1 MTTLLILTIV
11 LLLMVSAFFSACET
25 AVTSASRAKLH
36 QLAKD
41 GDERANIIRKLQEKL
56 SSVISVILTC
66 NTMINTLSASIATK
80 LIGDLIDDEG
90 FGVLYAS
97 FIMGALILIYA
108 EVMPK
113 MVALHSPERFML
125 RASRFLNFIVNL
137 FRPLNNVIT
146 SIARNTLSAT
156 GVKTSGQTSLYASLE
171 ELRGV
176 IDMHQGPGQDVP
188 QERAMLKSILDLGSV
203 QVGEIMIHRKN
214 VTMLNADNPTSV
226 ILDQILSC
234 PFTRLPIY
242 KGDPDNIVGMLNTKA
257 VLRAV
262 RQHSGNLDDLDIQS
276 IATKPW
282 FVPESNDLLEQ
293 LQAFRARREHFA
305 LVVDEFGVLLGIV
318 TLEDIL
324 EEIVGEIDDEHDIKV
339 RGVRPQPN
347 GSYIIDGNVTI
358 RDLNRQLDWDL
369 PDEPAATIA
378 GLLLHHLRMIPEVDQ
393 VFILHGFRFQ
403 ILRRQ
408 RNQVTLIRVTPI
420 ASDDQESGLDS

>member
-1 MTTLLILTIV
+1 MTILLILTIV
-11 LLLMVSAFFSACET
+11 LLLMASAFFSASET

-41 GDERANIIRKLQEKL
+41 GDGRANIIRRLQEKMGA
-56 SSVISVILTC
+56 VISVVLTC
-66 NTMINTLSASIATK
+66 NTMLNTLAAFIAAGLFDNVGGWVGK
-80 LIGDLIDDEG
+80 LL
-90 FGVLYAS
+90 AP

-113 MVALHSPERFML
+113 MVALYAPERFML
-125 RASRFLNFIVNL
+125 RVSKPLNFIFNL
-137 FRPLNNVIT
+137 SRPLNTVIT
-146 SIARNTLSAT
+146 YIARGTLSLF
-156 GVKTSGQTSLYASLE
+156 GIKTSGQTSLYASLE

-203 QVGEIMIHRKN
+203 HIGEIMIHRKN
-214 VTMLNADNPTSV
+214 VTMINADNSTSM
-226 ILDQILSC
+226 ILDQVLSC

-242 KGDPDNIVGMLNTKA
+242 KGDPDNIIGMLNTKA
-257 VLRAV
+257 VLRAL

-293 LQAFRARREHFA
+293 LQAFRVRREHFA

-339 RGVRPQPN
+339 RGVRPQPD
-347 GSYIIDGNVTI
+347 GSYIIDGSVTI
-358 RDLNRQLDWDL
+358 RDLNRQLEWDL

-378 GLLLHHLRMIPEVDQ
+378 GLLLHHVRLIPEVDQ
-393 VFILHGFRFQ
+393 VFIFHNFRFQ
-403 ILRRQ
+403 VLRRQ
-408 RNQVTLIRVTPI
+408 RNQVTLIRVTPTTPVQPNQKPI
-420 ASDDQESGLDS
+420 H

>member
-1 MTTLLILTIV
+1 MTSLLILTIV
-11 LLLMVSAFFSACET
+11 LLLMISAFFSASET

-41 GDERANIIRKLQEKL
+41 GDERANIIRRLQEKM
-56 SSVISVILTC
+56 SAVISVVLTC
-66 NTMINTLSASIATK
+66 NTMLNTLVAFIAAK
-80 LIGDLIDDEG
+80 LSDHTGWIGEL
-90 FGVLYAS
+90 VAP
-97 FIMGALILIYA
+97 FIMGTVILIYA

-113 MVALHSPERFML
+113 MVALHGPERFML
-125 RASRFLNFIVNL
+125 RSSKVLNFIFNL

-146 SIARNTLSAT
+146 SVARGTLSVL
-156 GVKTSGQTSLYASLE
+156 GLKTSGQTSLYASLE

-203 QVGEIMIHRKN
+203 HVGEIMIHRKN
-214 VTMLNADNPTSV
+214 VTMINADNPTSA
-226 ILDQILSC
+226 ILDQVLSC

-242 KGDPDNIVGMLNTKA
+242 KGDPDNIIGMLNTKA
-257 VLRAV
+257 VLRAL

-293 LQAFRARREHFA
+293 LQAFRVRREHLA

-339 RGVRPQPN
+339 RGVRPQPD
-347 GSYIIDGNVTI
+347 GSYIIDGSVTI
-358 RDLNRQLDWDL
+358 RDLNRQLEWNL

-378 GLLLHHLRMIPEVDQ
+378 GLLLHHVRLIPEVDQ
-393 VFILHGFRFQ
+393 VFIFHNFRFQ
-403 ILRRQ
+403 VLRRQ
-408 RNQVTLIRVTPI
+408 RNQVTLIRVTPTTPVQPNQKPI
-420 ASDDQESGLDS
+420 H